1 MKKFIHYR
9 RDKKIFVKI
18 CVLIALILSIFFAN
32 KYIDTDL
39 VIGEVIGA
47 VSNKDKSDFSVHV
60 IDVGNADAIYINC
73 KDHNLLIDAGDIDL
87 DNKVVNYL
95 SAQEVGNLDLVVT
108 THPHRD
114 HIGGIKS
121 VVNNFNIERMMM
133 PELPDELIPTTATYL
148 NMLNAIKQKGIK
160 VDKPIAGEKFNIGDM
175 KVEILGPI
183 SSYKDINDY
192 SIVVKVI
199 YGEHSFLFMGD
210 AEKDSERDLINRGY
224 NLKSTVLK
232 VGHHGSQ
239 TSTTNEFLSKVSPKI
254 AVISVGENNY
264 SLPKPNVI
272 KRLINKNIE
281 VYRTDK
287 CGTIIFKSDGEELTI
302 SIERENI

>member
-1 MKKFIHYR
+1 M
-9 RDKKIFVKI
+9 
-18 CVLIALILSIFFAN
+18 
-32 KYIDTDL
+32 
-39 VIGEVIGA
+39 
-47 VSNKDKSDFSVHV
+47 
-60 IDVGNADAIYINC
+60 
-73 KDHNLLIDAGDIDL
+73 IDAGDIDL
-87 DNKVVNYL
+87 DNKVVKYL
-95 SAQEVGNLDLVVT
+95 SAQEVSNLDLVVV

-114 HIGGIKS
+114 HIGGMKS
-121 VVNNFNIERMMM
+121 VINNFDMERIMM

-160 VDKPIAGEKFNIGDM
+160 VDKPIAGDEFNIGDM
-175 KVEILGPI
+175 KVQILSPI

-192 SIVVKVI
+192 SIVVKVT
-199 YGEHSFLFMGD
+199 YGKHSFLFMGD
-210 AEKDSERDLINRGY
+210 AEKNSERDLVNRGY

-264 SLPKPNVI
+264 SLPKPDVI
-272 KRLINKNIE
+272 KRLINRNIE

-287 CGTIIFKSDGEELTI
+287 CGTIIFESDGEELTTL
-302 SIERENI
+302 IEREDI